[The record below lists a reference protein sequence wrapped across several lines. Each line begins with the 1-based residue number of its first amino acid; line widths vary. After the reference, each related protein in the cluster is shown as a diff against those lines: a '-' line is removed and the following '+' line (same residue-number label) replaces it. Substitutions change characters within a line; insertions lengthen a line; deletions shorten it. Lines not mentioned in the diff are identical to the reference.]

1 MTKGSS
7 NEEGERMKE
16 MASYLKEGGYSD
28 RDARLY
34 VKGLPKRSWV
44 NRTQSLRTESLKIL
58 TEKGIITQKEFES
71 MEHWPEK
78 NDRTTRKA
86 VLDFCRVELSSDIT
100 KVKGQKAWQ
109 VTKDH
114 SKLFDELAAEIR
126 KGPIKIKPFLKKHNI
141 SNGYR
146 KELENRGCVLKEGPY
161 DGTWGRA
168 E

>member
-1 MTKGSS
+1 
-7 NEEGERMKE
+7 

-34 VKGLPKRSWV
+34 VKSLPKRVWV
-44 NRTQSLRTESLKIL
+44 NRIETLKTESLKIL

-71 MEHWPEK
+71 MTDWPEK
-78 NDRTTRKA
+78 NDRPTRKA

-100 KVKGQKAWQ
+100 KAKGEKAWQ

-114 SKLFDELAAEIR
+114 SKLFDELAAKIHER
-126 KGPIKIKPFLKKHNI
+126 PTKIKSFLKKHNI
-141 SNGYR
+141 SNGYK
-146 KELENRGCVLKEGPY
+146 KELEDRGCVHKEGSF

-168 E
+168 

>member
-1 MTKGSS
+1 LTKESS

-34 VKGLPKRSWV
+34 VKSLPKRSWV
-44 NRTQSLRTESLKIL
+44 NRTEPLKTESLKIL

-71 MEHWPEK
+71 MKYWPEK

-86 VLDFCRVELSSDIT
+86 VLDFCRVELGSDIT

-114 SKLFDELAAEIR
+114 SKLFDELAAEILKR
-126 KGPIKIKPFLKKHNI
+126 PKKIKQFLKKHNI
-141 SNGYR
+141 SSGYV
-146 KELENRGCVLKEGPY
+146 KELEDRGCVRKEGSF
-161 DGTWGRA
+161 DGIWGRA
-168 E
+168 